1 MKPSIKIVGVKAEI
15 SIKQFPNIGQ
25 KFNYCTK
32 PAGVLPLD
40 R

>member
-1 MKPSIKIVGVKAEI
+1 MKLSIRIVGVKAGI

-25 KFNYCTK
+25 KFYYCTN
-32 PAGVLPLD
+32 PADTLLLD